1 MFTVISF
8 LIPSKKR
15 NATFY
20 WDCIEN
26 SFLFLWW
33 RERIYKIQRL
43 SSFEEAKRSL
53 LMTEMPW
60 WKDRTYTGLMILLT
74 RKLDFYSNNWFIF
87 WWLTY
92 PLPIWGYLC
101 YIMLYSVIEVS
112 STRIKFKTLSKSYIY
127 IYIYTCIIYIYIYIY
142 IYMHYIYI
150 YIYRK

>member
-20 WDCIEN
+20 WDCIKK

-53 LMTEMPW
+53 LMTEMSW
-60 WKDRTYTGLMILLT
+60 WKDRTYTGLTILLT

-101 YIMLYSVIEVS
+101 YIMLYSVVQFVEVS
-112 STRIKFKTLSKSYIY
+112 STWIKFTTLSKS
-127 IYIYTCIIYIYIYIY
+127 YIYIY

-150 YIYRK
+150 YMYIYIYIYRK